1 MPTILELAAEH
12 RRRLAARE
20 AEAVRGLV
28 QAYGVIW
35 QRLRAQ
41 VDALLD
47 EVEAL
52 RAAGQEPSPGMVI
65 RLERAQQLLR
75 QVEEELRGVAPYA
88 EAEIRRL
95 QADGLTLGEETA
107 RQMVMQGVR
116 LPSGGIAFPIHRM
129 DVGAVQAMVGFLS
142 DGSPLRDLL
151 AGLGP
156 DAAQAV
162 RDALI
167 VGIGTGLSPR
177 EVARMTRRA
186 FGGAL
191 DRALLVA
198 RTEMMRAA
206 RTAQLETFRAN
217 ADVMAGWIWFAHIHS
232 DRTCPVCI
240 AMHGTFHTLDET
252 MDSHPACRCAMIPWT
267 RSWEELGF
275 PGIPDRRTRVEPGVE
290 WFARQDAA
298 TQRRILG
305 PAKYA
310 AYQAGDLEL
319 MDLVGVKTH
328 PRWGRTRFE
337 RSLRSILGERQATA
351 YIREAMAAD

>member
-1 MPTILELAAEH
+1 
-12 RRRLAARE
+12 
-20 AEAVRGLV
+20 
-28 QAYGVIW
+28 
-35 QRLRAQ
+35 
-41 VDALLD
+41 
-47 EVEAL
+47 
-52 RAAGQEPSPGMVI
+52 
-65 RLERAQQLLR
+65 
-75 QVEEELRGVAPYA
+75 
-88 EAEIRRL
+88 
-95 QADGLTLGEETA
+95 
-107 RQMVMQGVR
+107 
-116 LPSGGIAFPIHRM
+116 
-129 DVGAVQAMVGFLS
+129 
-142 DGSPLRDLL
+142 
-151 AGLGP
+151 
-156 DAAQAV
+156 
-162 RDALI
+162 
-167 VGIGTGLSPR
+167 
-177 EVARMTRRA
+177 
-186 FGGAL
+186 
-191 DRALLVA
+191 
-198 RTEMMRAA
+198 
-206 RTAQLETFRAN
+206 
-217 ADVMAGWIWFAHIHS
+217 AHIHS

-351 YIREAMAAD
+351 YIREAMAADQDHPAECDRSKPSSIGYDGGERRLSTRERGSPWNRRAHHHRRRGRAGDGIAGSGCCLPCSRSWASRGCRGNGMRRLPERSAPPRRHGRGTRSSGWRRRRGRPLPRFRSSSVARRLARTSRTPMVAAAFTRRARRSRG